1 VTYKIKLFTILAAI
15 TFIGACGD
23 SSDDKKLAADTFS
36 NACLSD
42 ASAQATSAAV
52 PPGGAAIT
60 TERVFTALSFTQP
73 LQLRQEPADD
83 RCWYVVEQPGVVM
96 AFENDADVS
105 SASTFIDINTRVDS
119 GPFEGGLLGMAF
131 HPDYLN
137 NGEVFL
143 SYTGNNSG
151 LTSVISRFT
160 SNNHGLTLDPD
171 SEEII
176 ITFPQPFDNHN
187 GGNIEFGPDGYLYI
201 GFGDGGSSNDPGE
214 RAQNTLNLFGAILRI
229 DVDAGVPYSI
239 PVSNPFSGNA
249 LCDQGFGAT
258 DCPELYAWGLRNPW
272 RWSFDS
278 ATDEL
283 WLGDVGQARL
293 EEVDIIE
300 LGGNYGW
307 PFFEGTRCNT
317 EAPVVNCDFVGL
329 LPVTEYGRA
338 DGRAVTGG
346 YIYRGAALPDLF
358 GAYVYADSVSGAL
371 FQYFNDNGDIIEA
384 KINTGLYIV
393 TFGQSNNGEL
403 FVADIS
409 GGGIYQIVA
418 AP

>member
-1 VTYKIKLFTILAAI
+1 MPYKIKLFAILAAI
-15 TFIGACGD
+15 TLVSACGD
-23 SSDDKKLAADTFS
+23 DGDTFS

-42 ASAQATSAAV
+42 APTGSATTAV
-52 PPGGAAIT
+52 PPDGAAIT
-60 TERVFTALSFTQP
+60 TERVFPALSFTQP
-73 LQLRQEPADD
+73 LHLRQEPADD
-83 RCWYVVEQPGVVM
+83 RCWYVVEQSGVVM

-105 SASTFIDINTRVDS
+105 SASTFIDINARVNS
-119 GPFEGGLLGMAF
+119 APFEGGLLGMAF
-131 HPDYLN
+131 HPDYLS

-143 SYTGNNSG
+143 SYTGDNGG

-160 SNNHGLTLDPD
+160 SNDGGLTLDPD
-171 SEEII
+171 SEEVILS
-176 ITFPQPFDNHN
+176 FPQPFDNHN
-187 GGNIEFGPDGYLYI
+187 GGNIEFGPDDYLYI
-201 GFGDGGSSNDPGE
+201 GFGDGGSGNDPGE
-214 RAQNTLNLFGAILRI
+214 RAQNTMNLFGAILRI

-239 PVSNPFSGNA
+239 PASNPFLGNA
-249 LCDQGFGAT
+249 LCDQGFGTT

-272 RWSFDS
+272 RWSFDLT
-278 ATDEL
+278 TDEL

-317 EAPVVNCDFVGL
+317 GAPVINCDFVGL
-329 LPVTEYGRA
+329 LPVTEYGRS

-346 YIYRGAALPDLF
+346 YVYRGAALPDLF

-384 KINTGLYIV
+384 KINTGLNIA

-403 FVADIS
+403 FVADIA